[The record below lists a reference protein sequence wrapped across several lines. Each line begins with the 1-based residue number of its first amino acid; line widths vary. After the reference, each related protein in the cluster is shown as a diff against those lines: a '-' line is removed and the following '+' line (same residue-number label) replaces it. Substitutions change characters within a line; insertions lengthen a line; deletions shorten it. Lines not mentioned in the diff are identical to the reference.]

1 MINYMAGNPVLI
13 LGPALLFALGLFPGG
28 NFFLGLLLI
37 LPMTL
42 GFSYAYGF
50 LTAAIP
56 RTGGDYTLISRI
68 IHPAAGVVAGICQ
81 AVAAFLSVAFFGI
94 AFVTTGL
101 GPGLVSWGLI
111 DDHPRLVSWGATLET
126 SHGWQIGIGSAMII
140 GAGLIYVGGWHYTVR
155 IQFALFVATIIGILI
170 ALITGLVI
178 SHQHF
183 INDFNSFA
191 QPFTNSSNSYG
202 DVIAKAQDGGIV
214 TNAPFSFS
222 NTIPIVAVLA
232 GFVIYTYF
240 STYIGGELR
249 RGGTLGTAHRM
260 AAAGIIQTIGL
271 LICVLIVFN
280 TFGKSFLT
288 AAYAGGMPDEI
299 PAPPFYFFL
308 TGVVFNSGVL
318 AFIIALTYCAFWPLQ
333 TSVALLSPN
342 RMLFAFSFDGILPK
356 SVANVT
362 SRHTPLVAVSI
373 SSALSIAS
381 LVWAVQASDFFQ
393 VLVYAT
399 LIQLVAMTLIGIT
412 AMIFP
417 WRRPELYRASVSNRT
432 ILGIPAVSIAGAAAT
447 VSGVLLYIIFIHYTS
462 LGFSNTGKFVTFAVG
477 TVGVALLLYVG
488 AFLYRR
494 SQGTDLNLVYAEIP
508 PE

>member
-1 MINYMAGNPVLI
+1 
-13 LGPALLFALGLFPGG
+13 
-28 NFFLGLLLI
+28 
-37 LPMTL
+37 MTL
-42 GFSYAYGF
+42 GFSYAYGL

-101 GPGLVSWGLI
+101 SPGLVSWGLI
-111 DDHPRLVSWGATLET
+111 DDHPRLVSWGTTLAT

-140 GAGLIYVGGWHYTVR
+140 AAALIYVGGWHYTVR
-155 IQFALFVATIIGILI
+155 IQFWLFVTTITGVLI
-170 ALITGLVI
+170 ALITGLVT

-183 INDFNSFA
+183 IDDFNSFA
-191 QPFTNSSNSYG
+191 QPYTHSGDSYG
-202 DVIAKAQDGGIV
+202 GVIAKAQDGGIV

-249 RGGTLGTAHRM
+249 RGGTVGTAHRM

-280 TFGKSFLT
+280 TYGKSFLT
-288 AAYAGGMPDEI
+288 AAYAGGMPDEV
-299 PAPPFYFFL
+299 PAPPYYFFL
-308 TGVVFNSGVL
+308 TGVILNSGIV

-342 RMLFAFSFDGILPK
+342 RMFFAFSFDGILPK
-356 SVANVT
+356 SVASVT
-362 SRHTPLVAVSI
+362 KRHTPLVAVAL
-373 SSALSIAS
+373 SSAFSIAA

-399 LIQLVAMTLIGIT
+399 LIQLVAMTLVGIT

-432 ILGIPAVSIAGAAAT
+432 ILGIPVVSIAGAAAT
-447 VSGVLLYIIFIHYTS
+447 VSGILLYIIFIHYTS

-477 TVGVALLLYVG
+477 TVGVALLFYIG

-494 SQGTDLNLVYAEIP
+494 SQGTDLNLVYVEIP